1 MKPGGGKKAKV
12 SSLVAP
18 DDEDASVVAKKV
30 YMYVCTI
37 SDLLSLSHPL

>member
-30 YMYVCTI
+30 YMYVCI
-37 SDLLSLSHPL
+37 SDLPSLSHPL